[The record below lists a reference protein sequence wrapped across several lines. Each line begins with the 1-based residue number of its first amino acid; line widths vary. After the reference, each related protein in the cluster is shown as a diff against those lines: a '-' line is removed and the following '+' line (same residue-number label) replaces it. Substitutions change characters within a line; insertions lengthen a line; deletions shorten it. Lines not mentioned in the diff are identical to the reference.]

1 VLASGML
8 VLLLVNY
15 NFLRRRNLV
24 EGSFTA
30 ALRGQ

>member
-1 VLASGML
+1 ML